1 MKTMNSRWRNVLT
14 ILCFYGSYCNLSVDL
29 GFRARQLS
37 QAGVGKSGGKMQFK
51 DRVQETRLTNVVK
64 YMTGTDKYF
73 EGRLG
78 RAWNLI

>member
-1 MKTMNSRWRNVLT
+1 MKTMKSRWRNVLT
-14 ILCFYGSYCNLSVDL
+14 ILCFHGSYSNLSVEL

-37 QAGVGKSGGKMQFK
+37 RAGVGKSVGKMQFK
-51 DRVQETRLTNVVK
+51 DRVQETKLRNVVK

-78 RAWNLI
+78 RAGDLI